1 MVLPVVVAA
10 IGVWIAFS
18 IVVWATGQEALRD
31 NTVENAPPGLEGE
44 APVSESDVGALRF
57 DTVPRG
63 YRADQVDAVLTR
75 LAWEL
80 GRRDER
86 LAELE
91 RELETVERPGAVS
104 NAAAGGADAAS
115 DVEAE
120 E

>member
-1 MVLPVVVAA
+1 M
-10 IGVWIAFS
+10 
-18 IVVWATGQEALRD
+18 
-31 NTVENAPPGLEGE
+31 PGLEE
-44 APVSESDVGALRF
+44 ATPVSEADVGALRF

-63 YRADQVDAVLTR
+63 YRAAQVDAALNR
-75 LAWEL
+75 LAWEI

-86 LAELE
+86 LTELE
-91 RELETVERPGAVS
+91 RELAAVERPGAVS